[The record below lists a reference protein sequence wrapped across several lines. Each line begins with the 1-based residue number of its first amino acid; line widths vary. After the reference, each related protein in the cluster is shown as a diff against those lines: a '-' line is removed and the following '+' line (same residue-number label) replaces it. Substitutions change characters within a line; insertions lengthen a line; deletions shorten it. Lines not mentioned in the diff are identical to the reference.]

1 MNSWLRQSKG
11 FLFINFFAIKHSRI
25 CWVFLSKNCSPAE
38 KNQPPSSQQPP
49 SKNWVPVK
57 PPPSTFWRFGRRFN
71 LPAEPPGVGVH
82 TMDTPHR
89 ACDLRVLQ
97 LYWYWYQ
104 FSTFSFQAFYL
115 INYIYQTPATS
126 TFHVLLRIIYHN
138 FHSQMPLFLPKV
150 ICNCFLLLCYD
161 HYVGFKISEPHNN
174 IFSSSY
180 FLLFLLIT

>member
-1 MNSWLRQSKG
+1 MPLNIPEFVGFFCRKIAAPLKKINPLLPSNPPLRTE
-11 FLFINFFAIKHSRI
+11 
-25 CWVFLSKNCSPAE
+25 FLSS
-38 KNQPPSSQQPP
+38 
-49 SKNWVPVK
+49 
-57 PPPSTFWRFGRRFN
+57 PPSTFWKFGRRFN

-104 FSTFSFQAFYL
+104 FSTFSFEAFYL

-126 TFHVLLRIIYHN
+126 TFHVLLRTIYHN